1 MLLPRQ
7 SNKTVGTRHGHGL
20 KRKGDLM
27 RLEIQAVINEI
38 VWEGDQYGLIAQKW
52 GTHRSFTIEMWES
65 ESLKFL
71 IKDRLEK
78 ETGRKPE
85 SWSFR
90 KCIVIRELV

>member
-1 MLLPRQ
+1 
-7 SNKTVGTRHGHGL
+7 
-20 KRKGDLM
+20 M
-27 RLEIQAVINEI
+27 RIEVQVDISEI
-38 VWEGDQYGLIAQKW
+38 VWEDDPYGFFSREW
-52 GTHRSFTIEMWES
+52 GSTRSFSVEMWES
-65 ESLKFL
+65 ESLKVL

>member
-65 ESLKFL
+65 ESLRKIL
-71 IKDRLEK
+71 SSLLEK
-78 ETGRKPE
+78 ETGCRPE
-85 SWSFR
+85 SWSF
-90 KCIVIRELV
+90 KQCYIIKELV